1 MENNELFLNDE
12 AMDTGFD
19 SEYNVNMELDN
30 VNPWMLIATYGNSNV
45 A

>member
-12 AMDTGFD
+12 ATDNSFD
-19 SEYNVNMELDN
+19 SEYDVNMELDN
-30 VNPWMLIATYGNSNV
+30 VNPWMLIAIYGNTSV